1 MQYCRSH
8 VKHLVLAVL
17 TVFRENW
24 NMQLASLLSYISKDL
39 KPFPRT
45 LFSSLLLL
53 HPFVCIFSFII
64 AYMLPKNWNR
74 KQKKKATTNF
84 PAFSFLNWLTNDL
97 FFWGR
102 IWFLQG
108 WPWTYCGAEFKWP
121 CISGSLSP
129 PPKHYD
135 YKRVLLCLILCS
147 SADWTQALC
156 TLPSKL
162 LVHP

>member
-24 NMQLASLLSYISKDL
+24 NMQLASLLPYISKDL

-74 KQKKKATTNF
+74 KQKKRPPLTSQPFLSLIDWLMIYFFEAEFDFFKAGLELIVE
-84 PAFSFLNWLTNDL
+84 LNSNDL
-97 FFWGR
+97 A
-102 IWFLQG
+102 FL
-108 WPWTYCGAEFKWP
+108 
-121 CISGSLSP
+121 
-129 PPKHYD
+129 
-135 YKRVLLCLILCS
+135 VLCPH
-147 SADWTQALC
+147 
-156 TLPSKL
+156 LPSTMITSVCCCAWFYVAVRTEPRL
-162 LVHP
+162 CALYPPNS

>member
-8 VKHLVLAVL
+8 VKHLVVLAVL

-24 NMQLASLLSYISKDL
+24 NMQLASLLPYISKDL

-64 AYMLPKNWNR
+64 AYMLPENWNR

-108 WPWTYCGAEFKWP
+108 WPWTYCVAEFKWP
-121 CISGSLSP
+121 CISGSLS
-129 PPKHYD
+129 H
-135 YKRVLLCLILCS
+135 
-147 SADWTQALC
+147 
-156 TLPSKL
+156 LPSTMITSVCYCAWFSVAVRTEPRL
-162 LVHP
+162 CALYPPNS